1 MKNDKTGAF
10 PLMIIKRMR
19 GGSEEATK
27 APMKDNAIEDSSI
40 GLKAAAED
48 MMSAMKDGDSEKL
61 MMAMKSFIRM
71 VDNDSDG

>member
-1 MKNDKTGAF
+1 MKNDKTGAV
-10 PLMIIKRMR
+10 PLMIFRRMR
-19 GGSEEATK
+19 DGSEEAMK
-27 APMKDNAIEDSSI
+27 APMKDNAIEDGSI

-71 VDNDSDG
+71 VDNDSDD